1 MLATDRIQDP
11 ISVYDCQGM
20 HRSDTKT
27 GISTKI
33 YKVVI
38 VDAKLLHAYNKT

>member
-1 MLATDRIQDP
+1 LEMLATNHIQDP

-27 GISTKI
+27 GII
-33 YKVVI
+33 GLMYHFI
-38 VDAKLLHAYNKT
+38 